1 MTNQYSKQ
9 PIFAFCFRW
18 VNILFIVGMLA
29 VLVSIIWC
37 IKRLCCIG
45 YEAYKESMLEL
56 TIHNFSNDNMSIG
69 EIDMATDDRMIMD
82 EIMNMDQEIS
92 RLSKQTSNHFGDLTS
107 PMLLGISSPE
117 IMRHLEPTLHLGM
130 GSNSV
135 NSVEP
140 LILIDDGDFWS
151 SDNNLTPN
159 SKDNNNEKD
168 DTNTNTDHKR

>member
-1 MTNQYSKQ
+1 M
-9 PIFAFCFRW
+9 
-18 VNILFIVGMLA
+18 VGMLV
-29 VLVSIIWC
+29 VLVAIIWC
-37 IKRLCCIG
+37 IKKVCCIG

-56 TIHNFSNDNMSIG
+56 TIYNFSNENEDNMSIG

-92 RLSKQTSNHFGDLTS
+92 RLSRPTSNHFGEFSS
-107 PMLLGISSPE
+107 PMLVRKTSPE
-117 IMRHLEPTLHLGM
+117 IMHHLKPTLHLGM
-130 GSNSV
+130 GSKSV
-135 NSVEP
+135 DFVEP